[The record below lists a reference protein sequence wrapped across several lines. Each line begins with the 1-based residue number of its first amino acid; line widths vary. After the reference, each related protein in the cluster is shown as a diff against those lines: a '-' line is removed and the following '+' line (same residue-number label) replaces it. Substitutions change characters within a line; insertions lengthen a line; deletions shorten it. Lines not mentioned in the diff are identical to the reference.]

1 MVQREQFCQKSMKG
15 IYVLIIA
22 IDNDLSVNTG
32 TLGNLSFEK
41 GLYAYVGSAQ
51 NNLEK
56 RVKRHLRT
64 EKKKFW
70 HIDYLL
76 DNPRARVMKVFYK
89 KAGRSRECKIAKELT
104 KTGFPVRGF
113 GSSDCKCESH
123 LIKIEDYEFL
133 RENMRETA
141 VGPA

>member
-1 MVQREQFCQKSMKG
+1 MKG

-22 IDNDLSVNTG
+22 IDSNISVETG
-32 TLGNLSFEK
+32 AIGNLNFEK

-51 NNLEK
+51 NNLEE
-56 RVKRHLRT
+56 RVKRHIRT

-76 DNPRARVMKVFYK
+76 DNPRAKVLKVFYK
-89 KAGRSRECKIAKELT
+89 RAGRPEECKIAKELG

-123 LIKIEDYEFL
+123 LIRVEDYEFL
-133 RENMRETA
+133 REHMRETA

>member
-1 MVQREQFCQKSMKG
+1 MKG

-22 IDNDLSVNTG
+22 IDDDISVDTG
-32 TLGNLSFEK
+32 ALGNLNFKK

-51 NNLEK
+51 KNLEE

-64 EKKKFW
+64 EKTKFW

-76 DNPRARVMKVFYK
+76 DNPRAKVLKVFCK
-89 KAGRSRECKIAKELT
+89 RAGRPEECKIAKQLG
-104 KTGFPVRGF
+104 KNGSPIRGF
-113 GSSDCKCESH
+113 GSSDCKCQAH
-123 LIKIEDYEFL
+123 LIRVEDYEFL
-133 RENMRETA
+133 REHMRETA

>member
-1 MVQREQFCQKSMKG
+1 MKG

-22 IDNDLSVNTG
+22 IDRNMSVDTG
-32 TLGNLSFEK
+32 ALGNLNFEK

-51 NNLEK
+51 NNLEE
-56 RVKRHLRT
+56 RVKRHLRK
-64 EKKKFW
+64 EKAKFW

-76 DNPRARVMKVFYK
+76 DSPSVKVLKVFFK
-89 KAGRSRECKIAKELT
+89 RAGKPKECKIAKELA
-104 KTGFPVRGF
+104 KKGFPIRGF

-123 LIKIEDYEFL
+123 LIKVEDYEFL
-133 RENMRETA
+133 REHMRETA